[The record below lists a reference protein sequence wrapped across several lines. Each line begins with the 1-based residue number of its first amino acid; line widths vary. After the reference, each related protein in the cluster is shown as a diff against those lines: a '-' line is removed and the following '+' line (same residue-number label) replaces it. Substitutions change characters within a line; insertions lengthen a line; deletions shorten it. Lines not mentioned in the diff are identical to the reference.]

1 MGNGGVLVGRMKTR
15 CPAQDKRR
23 AEQEL
28 RELGRSM
35 TLWFTPHGNP
45 RKAMDI
51 AVTFVP
57 LENRIKGSA
66 PGAAGG
72 NMDQRLR
79 LSKRTMS
86 S

>member
-1 MGNGGVLVGRMKTR
+1 MKTCR
-15 CPAQDKRR
+15 SPAQDKRR

-57 LENRIKGSA
+57 LENRIKRAVHLVLLVEIWIKGCVYPSE
-66 PGAAGG
+66 
-72 NMDQRLR
+72 Q
-79 LSKRTMS
+79 
-86 S
+86 